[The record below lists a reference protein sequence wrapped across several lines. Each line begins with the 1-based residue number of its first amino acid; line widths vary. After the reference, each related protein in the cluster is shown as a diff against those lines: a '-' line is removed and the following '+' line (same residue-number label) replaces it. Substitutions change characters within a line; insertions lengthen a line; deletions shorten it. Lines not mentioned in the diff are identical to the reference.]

1 MNQKESI
8 TDILHKSG
16 KRALGGGISGA
27 SAMVLQVGSLMW
39 LRTTMNYQ
47 YRYGTPMK
55 ESFAKLYKEGGI
67 RRFYRGVGPA
77 LIQGPLS
84 RFGDTAANA
93 GVISI
98 LDSYPASKNLPIF
111 VKTACSSSV
120 AGLWRIVLM
129 PVDTVKTILQVEGTN
144 GLSIL
149 NKKYKT
155 NGIRVFYQGSVVAC
169 SATFVGHYPWFYT
182 YNYLS
187 ENLPIKESFYGNLCR
202 NAVIGFSSSVVS
214 DCSSNSLRILKTVK
228 QSSDKNITYRDS
240 VKLVVSKDGIYGLF
254 FRGIKTRILANG
266 LQSILFTIAF
276 KAIQEKI
283 N

>member
-1 MNQKESI
+1 MNQNESI

-16 KRALGGGISGA
+16 KRALCGGISGA

-39 LRTTMNYQ
+39 IRTTMNYQ

-55 ESFAKLYKEGGI
+55 EAFAKLYKEGGI

-93 GVISI
+93 GVISV
-98 LDSYPASKNLPIF
+98 LDSYPTSKNLPIF

-187 ENLPIKESFYGNLCR
+187 ENLPVKESFYGKLGR